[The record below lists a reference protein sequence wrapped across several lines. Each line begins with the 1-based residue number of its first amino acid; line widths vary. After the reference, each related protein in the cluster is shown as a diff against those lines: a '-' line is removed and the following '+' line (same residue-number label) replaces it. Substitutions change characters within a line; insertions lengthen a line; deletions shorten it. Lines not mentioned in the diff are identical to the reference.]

1 LARERKWDLFA
12 DRQLHRRD
20 LLHLA
25 DDDFLRDAP
34 KLFVLAVAQFEH
46 GHVDR
51 ALMVRRHHGDEVAV
65 DVAGR
70 LCLHRAHHPGHR
82 GLVFGEEG
90 AFVRVAALLRR
101 LMSFCAN
108 ANARGGAAK
117 ATRRRMPK
125 TAAPRP
131 GLRNRSIVAVPS
143 GFEFECFAN
152 SVHGVVTRGGAFYS
166 VVGDAF
172 LHAIRYT

>member
-1 LARERKWDLFA
+1 MRRRPAGLRRRGSGSRDLLA
-12 DRQLHRRD
+12 DRELHRRD

-70 LCLHRAHHPGHR
+70 LCLHGAHHPVHR
-82 GLVFGEEG
+82 GLVFGEES
-90 AFVRVAALLRR
+90 AFIRSRSLLRR
-101 LMSFCAN
+101 RMSFV
-108 ANARGGAAK
+108 REHREHQ
-117 ATRRRMPK
+117 RRCGESDEEAHAEDRR
-125 TAAPRP
+125 AQA
-131 GLRNRSIVAVPS
+131 
-143 GFEFECFAN
+143 GFEKLQHWIFR
-152 SVHGVVTRGGAFYS
+152 VRMIG
-166 VVGDAF
+166 
-172 LHAIRYT
+172 